1 MSLNC
6 PPFMEKPP
14 DIAVV
19 LELKAPLQLWIDYRN
34 KTYGA
39 DPVGLSADF
48 LLSKAFLAGMVA
60 MMDAVDT
67 VMMTPDLSIREK
79 NHCLN
84 AYMHLLNLQFDDPKP
99 TTSTNPQA
107 N

>member
-1 MSLNC
+1 
-6 PPFMEKPP
+6 MENPP

-34 KTYGA
+34 KTYGTEA
-39 DPVGLSADF
+39 VGLSAEF

-60 MMDAVDT
+60 MMDAVDV
-67 VMMTPDLSIREK
+67 VMMAPDLSIREK

-84 AYMHLLNLQFDDPKP
+84 AYMHLLNLQNSESKP
-99 TTSTNPQA
+99 TNPTPTNPQA